1 MGVKLDRSA
10 FALAIGAGIALS
22 SGANAQAPAKVT
34 AADYDRA
41 VKMLSQYT
49 NPLVDHDAKGV
60 TWLDDKTFVWFDND
74 ANGVRVV
81 KTDAT
86 TGKSV
91 AAFDAAK
98 MAKALASAAGKP
110 VDAKRLDKTLYGVGL
125 EADGRYDFS
134 VKGTHYLC
142 DVSKPR
148 CVAKPVAK
156 AKDGDGPGNVSPD
169 GKREAFIRNWNLWVR
184 DTATGKE
191 TQLTK
196 DGVENF
202 GYATNNAGWVHDD
215 SAILVWSPDS
225 SKIATF
231 QQDQRKT
238 STMALVGT
246 NVGAPKIETW
256 KYPFVGDKD
265 VTMIERVVIDVP
277 TQKLVR
283 LQMPADQHRST
294 QCDDV
299 SCFGGWE
306 DVQWA
311 NDGKSIA
318 FVSTSRDHTR
328 SWVRTA
334 DVATGAV
341 HDVFDESAK
350 NWFESGI
357 NAINWRYLPES
368 NEILWW
374 SQRSNWGHLYLYD
387 LKTGKLKRQVTEG
400 DWNVAEV
407 LRLDPASRTVWFT
420 GVNRE
425 AGHHPYHQHL
435 YKVNLDA
442 GAPVLL
448 SPEDAQHTF
457 KLSKDGKYVVDS
469 YSTTAVPPVT
479 VLRDANDGKVLAEV
493 AKADITRL
501 KAAGW
506 VAPEAIV
513 VKARDGKT
521 DLYGTLFKPS
531 NFDPNKKYPIV
542 NYIYPGP
549 QVGSVRT
556 YGFAPS
562 HGDNQALAELGFVV
576 VAIDGMGTPYRSKA
590 FHDGYAKNIGDNT
603 LPDQITGMKQLAAR
617 FPWIDLSRVGIW
629 GHSGGGNATG
639 TAMFRYPEFFKVGI
653 AESGNHDNRNY
664 EDDWAEKWQGLLVAG
679 KDGKSNYDD
688 QANQNHA
695 KNLKGKLL
703 LMHGLMDD
711 NVPPQSTLLVV
722 DALIKANKDFDLLLL
737 PNARH
742 GYGEYSPYVMRKR
755 WDYFVEHL
763 AGAEP
768 PDAYE
773 VKLPK

>member
-10 FALAIGAGIALS
+10 CALAIGAGLALS
-22 SGANAQAPAKVT
+22 SGAFAQSPAKVT

-41 VKMLSQYT
+41 VKMLSQNT

-60 TWLDDKTFVWFDND
+60 TWLDDKSFVWFDND

-81 KTDAT
+81 RTDAT

-91 AAFDAAK
+91 AAFDVAR
-98 MAKALASAAGKP
+98 MAKALSAATGKP
-110 VDAKRLDKTLYGVGL
+110 VDAKRIDKSLYGVGL
-125 EADGRYDFS
+125 NADGRYDFS

-142 DVSKPR
+142 DVAKPR

-156 AKDGDGPGNVSPD
+156 AQDGDGPGNVSPD

-184 DTATGKE
+184 DIATGKE

-246 NVGAPKIETW
+246 NIGAPKIETW

-277 TQKLVR
+277 SQKLVR
-283 LQMPADQHRST
+283 LKMPADQHRST

-311 NDGKSIA
+311 KDGKSIA
-318 FVSTSRDHTR
+318 FVSTARDHTK

-334 DVATGAV
+334 DVDTGAV
-341 HDVFDESAK
+341 HEVFDESAK

-387 LKTGKLKRQVTEG
+387 LGTGKLKRQVTEG

-425 AGHHPYHQHL
+425 EGHHPYHQHL

-457 KLSKDGKYVVDS
+457 ALSKDGKYVVDS

-479 VLRDANDGKVLAEV
+479 VLRDANDGKVLAEI

-506 VAPEAIV
+506 VAPEPIV

-521 DLYGTLFKPS
+521 DLYGMLFKPS

-556 YGFAPS
+556 YGFSPS

-590 FHDGYAKNIGDNT
+590 FHDAYAKNVGDNT
-603 LPDQITGMKQLAAR
+603 LPDQITGMKQLGER
-617 FPWIDLSRVGIW
+617 FPWIDLTRVGIW

-695 KNLKGKLL
+695 AKFKGKLL

-755 WDYFVEHL
+755 WDYFVQNL
-763 AGAEP
+763 LGAEH